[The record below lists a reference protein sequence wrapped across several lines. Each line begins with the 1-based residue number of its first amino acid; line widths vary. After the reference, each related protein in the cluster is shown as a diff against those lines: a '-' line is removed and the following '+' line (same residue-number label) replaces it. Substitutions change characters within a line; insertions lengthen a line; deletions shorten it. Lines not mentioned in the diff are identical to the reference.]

1 MLQSDETSVV
11 DEKVSQSP
19 MKGSLLIPSIALGY
33 VPFLFLVLFLNPD
46 DSVTANYSLIVTN
59 LLCLFI
65 LLHLYA
71 IYLVWLGRQRFK
83 DGTLTWF
90 DTIFH
95 IVSFIVPLGFFVL
108 YSLFASMGSPA

>member
-33 VPFLFLVLFLNPD
+33 VPFVFLFLFLNPD
-46 DSVTANYSLIVTN
+46 DGCCGNYIFIVNN

-65 LLHLYA
+65 LLPLYA

-90 DTIFH
+90 DAIFH

-108 YSLFASMGSPA
+108 FSLLTSMGSPA

>member
-1 MLQSDETSVV
+1 MDQSDEMTMV

-65 LLHLYA
+65 LLPLYA

-83 DGTLTWF
+83 DGTLTSSVS
-90 DTIFH
+90 IFH
-95 IVSFIVPLGFFVL
+95 ILSFFVPFAWFL
-108 YSLFASMGSPA
+108 LFATFSGSPA